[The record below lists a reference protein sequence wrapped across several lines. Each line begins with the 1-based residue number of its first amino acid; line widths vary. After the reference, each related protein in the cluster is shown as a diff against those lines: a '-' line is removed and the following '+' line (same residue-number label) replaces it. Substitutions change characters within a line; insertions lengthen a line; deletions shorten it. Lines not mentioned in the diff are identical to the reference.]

1 MAAEISTLS
10 NILRTIRIVFV
21 KSIIKA
27 KFVLLMLTNLDQ
39 YVITIGYTVWQ
50 NSTEPYFII
59 ICIFFQNK
67 HNV

>member
-39 YVITIGYTVWQ
+39 YVITIGYTVWRH
-50 NSTEPYFII
+50 STEPYFII

>member
-1 MAAEISTLS
+1 MAAEISTFT

-27 KFVLLMLTNLDQ
+27 MFVLLMLTNLDQ
-39 YVITIGYTVWQ
+39 YVITIGYTVRQ
-50 NSTEPYFII
+50 HSTEPYYII
-59 ICIFFQNK
+59 ICFFFLNK